1 MSPRG
6 FSSTSRAPS
15 SVDYDAIKKNA
26 YRDQDILI
34 VNVNDTKLPWQERE
48 ILMAIGERLY
58 GKPSAGKHHGRE
70 QQ

>member
-6 FSSTSRAPS
+6 YSSPIRGPS

-26 YRDQDILI
+26 FHDQDILI
-34 VNVNDTKLPWQERE
+34 VNINDTKLPWQDRE
-48 ILMAIGERLY
+48 LLKSIGERLY
-58 GKPSAGKHHGRE
+58 GKQPARANNGRE